1 MGYNLKTIPA
11 CRDNYGGVRDTD
23 AIRFLVY
30 HYTANDGDTAEANG
44 NYFASHTVQASA
56 HYFVDDDTVVCSV
69 PESMTAWSVGGEKWA
84 DCPQTGGGTLFGR
97 CTNYNSISVEMCDTV
112 RDGRFDFTEKTLEN
126 AAALGRE
133 IMARYGLD
141 ADHVVRHFDVN
152 GKHCPGLAGWWG
164 RDGGEWKKF
173 KERLE
178 ENMTGA
184 EIYMKLREY
193 LITEGCPGWAKAEYA
208 KAVEMG
214 ITDGSAPMLP
224 VPRYQAALMAKKA
237 VEIALK
243 AEEEKA

>member
-1 MGYNLKTIPA
+1 MRYI
-11 CRDNYGGVRDTD
+11 V
-23 AIRFLVY
+23 V
-30 HYTANDGDTAEANG
+30 HYTANDGDTAAG
-44 NYFASHTVQASA
+44 NAGYFAANRVGASA
-56 HYFVDDDTVVCSV
+56 HYFVDDGNIVSSV
-69 PESMTAWSVGGEKWA
+69 PEDTAAWAVGGKKWP
-84 DCPQTGGGTLFGR
+84 DCGETGGGTLYGL
-97 CTNYNSISVEMCDTV
+97 CGNGNSVSVELCDTL
-112 RDGRFDFTEKTLEN
+112 RDGKYDFTEATLRN
-126 AAALGRE
+126 AAELIRE
-133 IMARYGLD
+133 LMAKYGVTPD
-141 ADHVVRHFDVN
+141 RVVRHFDVN

-164 RDGGEWKKF
+164 RDDGEWKKF

>member
-84 DCPQTGGGTLFGR
+84 DCPQTGGGALFGR

-152 GKHCPGLAGWWG
+152 GKHCPGAVGWWG
-164 RDGGEWKKF
+164 RDSPQWIIF

-178 ENMTGA
+178 DDMTGEEIFEKLNDYLSAQPCPDWAAA
-184 EIYMKLREY
+184 ELKE
-193 LITEGCPGWAKAEYA
+193 
-208 KAVEMG
+208 AVDAG
-214 ITDGSAPMLP
+214 VTDGTRPMELI
-224 VPRYQAALMAKKA
+224 PRYQAAIMAKRAAK
-237 VEIALK
+237 IAGAHGK
-243 AEEEKA
+243 D

>member
-11 CRDNYGGVRDTD
+11 DRDNYGGRRDTD

-44 NYFASHTVQASA
+44 NFFASHTVQASA

-112 RDGRFDFTEKTLEN
+112 RDGRFDFTEKTMEN

-152 GKHCPGLAGWWG
+152 GKHCPGAAGWWG
-164 RDGGEWKKF
+164 RDSSQWTIF

-178 ENMTGA
+178 DNMTGE
-184 EIYMKLREY
+184 EIYGKLNDY
-193 LITEGCPGWAKAEYA
+193 LSAQPCPDWAAAEL
-208 KAVEMG
+208 KEAVDAG
-214 ITDGSAPMLP
+214 ITDGTRPMELI
-224 VPRYQAALMAKKA
+224 PRYQAAIMAKRAAK
-237 VEIALK
+237 IAGASGK
-243 AEEEKA
+243 D